1 MSTLSHL
8 PDDHVVYVPGVGETT
23 LGSIRG
29 GAEDAPALD
38 SDDDATIRMWCLIA
52 LHDPKASPWRSGR
65 IRVGTKEY
73 PASVCTSDQSLP
85 LYTSSGMFADADIN
99 ARSSL
104 NWADIPSRTKG
115 SR

>member
-1 MSTLSHL
+1 MSTIARL

-23 LGSIRG
+23 VGAIRG
-29 GAEDAPALD
+29 DAGGSLE
-38 SDDDATIRMWCLIA
+38 SEDDATVRMWVLIA
-52 LHDPKASPWRSGR
+52 LHDPKAKPWRSGR

-85 LYTSSGMFADADIN
+85 LYTSSGMFADADTN
-99 ARSSL
+99 AHSSPS
-104 NWADIPSRTKG
+104 WKDIPSRTRS